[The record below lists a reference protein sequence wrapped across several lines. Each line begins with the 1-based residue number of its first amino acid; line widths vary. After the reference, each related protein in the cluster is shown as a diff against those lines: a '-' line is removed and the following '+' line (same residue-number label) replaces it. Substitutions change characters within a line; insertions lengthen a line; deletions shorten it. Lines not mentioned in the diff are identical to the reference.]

1 MTKRFG
7 SLLCGR
13 AVINFVRHCEMK
25 TYKQRFFSFIWVK
38 FQNGVVIFTLVFL
51 VVDDEYILSMNFI
64 GRNSSPSVK
73 IFPNVD

>member
-1 MTKRFG
+1 
-7 SLLCGR
+7 
-13 AVINFVRHCEMK
+13 MK

-51 VVDDEYILSMNFI
+51 VVDDEYILSVNFI
-64 GRNSSPSVK
+64 GHNSSSCVK